1 MKKKYCA
8 QYDCSETLLL
18 GAKLTVKINTSS
30 ATLSK
35 EEFFQVKRKKRSNN
49 IILSVVAKNGIIES
63 ILRIEAIW
71 TRSVENCNLRHR
83 YEVLR
88 IGDEAQYV
96 QFVWMALLYFVFWHN
111 CFFENGSASVTEII
125 LLIYRFFYDQ
135 LHCIPEI
142 IAVKQSLFDA
152 NEYASVV
159 SVYFAKKQTIH
170 GMWSPLGSFPCI
182 KLLNDTKCVDI

>member
-18 GAKLTVKINTSS
+18 GAKLIVKISTNS

-96 QFVWMALLYFVFWHN
+96 VYVMPVVIYARHLYFNF
-111 CFFENGSASVTEII
+111 C
-125 LLIYRFFYDQ
+125 
-135 LHCIPEI
+135 C
-142 IAVKQSLFDA
+142 
-152 NEYASVV
+152 
-159 SVYFAKKQTIH
+159 
-170 GMWSPLGSFPCI
+170 
-182 KLLNDTKCVDI
+182 

>member
-18 GAKLTVKINTSS
+18 GAKLIVKISTNS

-96 QFVWMALLYFVFWHN
+96 VYVMPVVIYARHLYFKK
-111 CFFENGSASVTEII
+111 C
-125 LLIYRFFYDQ
+125 
-135 LHCIPEI
+135 PEI
-142 IAVKQSLFDA
+142 CYCLIPPGRHDS
-152 NEYASVV
+152 
-159 SVYFAKKQTIH
+159 I
-170 GMWSPLGSFPCI
+170 P
-182 KLLNDTKCVDI
+182 

>member
-1 MKKKYCA
+1 MIT
-8 QYDCSETLLL
+8 QGITIHPTR
-18 GAKLTVKINTSS
+18 TVQLFLRRNFSNTNS

-96 QFVWMALLYFVFWHN
+96 LQCLIVNCVFNGIFTTATDDELHKKEVSLN
-111 CFFENGSASVTEII
+111 YSTFMEN
-125 LLIYRFFYDQ
+125 
-135 LHCIPEI
+135 PE
-142 IAVKQSLFDA
+142 
-152 NEYASVV
+152 
-159 SVYFAKKQTIH
+159 
-170 GMWSPLGSFPCI
+170 
-182 KLLNDTKCVDI
+182 